1 MGKHM
6 CILPLSY
13 ISEAAN
19 LLWQPEGSPRRI
31 VSPVISSTTQP
42 ALLLA
47 LPPRPWPPCCDT
59 LPPLDAHHLLCS
71 QAGCRRSYVLAD
83 DKALCR
89 LLLPTC
95 RPWKPTPDRCIGGRR
110 ERQEAGKL
118 GKQALQPAIKPPS
131 QAKLCFFSF
140 PSVLAPAP
148 ASSCHMKGEIEPEP
162 RARIE

>member
-59 LPPLDAHHLLCS
+59 LPPLDAHHMLCS

-95 RPWKPTPDRCIGGRR
+95 RPWKPTPDRCIGG
-110 ERQEAGKL
+110 EEGAPGSRQAG
-118 GKQALQPAIKPPS
+118 QASTPTSYQATQPS
-131 QAKLCFFSF
+131 
-140 PSVLAPAP
+140 
-148 ASSCHMKGEIEPEP
+148 
-162 RARIE
+162 